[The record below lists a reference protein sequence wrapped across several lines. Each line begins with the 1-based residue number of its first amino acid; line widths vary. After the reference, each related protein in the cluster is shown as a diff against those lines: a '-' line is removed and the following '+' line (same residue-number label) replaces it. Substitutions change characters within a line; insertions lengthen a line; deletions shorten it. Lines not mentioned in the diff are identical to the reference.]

1 MALPALFSKGSDKSD
16 ELSSVVNSAKTLLAN
31 IRFMSVDN
39 PVRTVAVTS
48 AVPNE
53 G

>member
-1 MALPALFSKGSDKSD
+1 MALFNNLGKQRKDD
-16 ELSSVVNSAKTLLAN
+16 RSSVVNSAKTLLAN
-31 IRFMSVDN
+31 IRFMDVDN
-39 PVRTVAVTS
+39 PVHTMAITS